1 MRVYVEAQDQKQA
14 EEIQALVAASL
25 YSSVNPARFARE
37 PEPDRV
43 CCCPVGKHGVKTMPT
58 NVTAAVI
65 GLGYVG
71 LPLAIRMVNAGLS
84 VIGIDVDANKVHS
97 LCAGESYIADIPS
110 NVLGE
115 ALSTG
120 RFSVTSDFSVLQQVD
135 AVSICVPTPL
145 RKTKDPDLSYIASA
159 VSEIAKYLH
168 LGQIVILESTTYPGT
183 TDELVLDE
191 LAQTGL
197 NVGKDFFLAFSPERI
212 DPGNQRFTVENT
224 PKVIG
229 GVTPTCTTNAA
240 AFYRLFLPNVIEVS
254 NARVAEMVKLME
266 NTFRAVNIA
275 LVNEMALLS
284 DRMGIDIWEVID
296 AAATKPFGFMPF
308 YPGPGIGGH
317 CIPLDPLYLSWKAKT
332 FDFYHRFIELAS
344 EVNSGMPRFVVNK
357 VADVLNQSGKAVRG
371 SKIVLMGL
379 SYKRDVE
386 DLRESPALEIFEL
399 LRENGANVVCTDP
412 HVRSFRNNQD
422 ELVSTM
428 ELTPQIVGEAD
439 LVLLV
444 TDHSAYDYQ
453 MVADHAPLILDTR
466 NAFKGVEGGRVIKL
480 GTGVPKL
487 ELV

>member
-1 MRVYVEAQDQKQA
+1 
-14 EEIQALVAASL
+14 
-25 YSSVNPARFARE
+25 
-37 PEPDRV
+37 
-43 CCCPVGKHGVKTMPT
+43 MPT
-58 NVTAAVI
+58 DVSAAVI

-71 LPLAIRMVNAGLS
+71 LPLAIRMVKAGLQ
-84 VIGIDVDANKVHS
+84 VVGIDVDLDKLRAIR
-97 LCAGESYIADIPS
+97 AGESHIVDIPS
-110 NVLGE
+110 NVLSE
-115 ALSTG
+115 ALGTG
-120 RFSVTSDFSVLQQVD
+120 RFHVTSDFSVLQQVD

-168 LGQIVILESTTYPGT
+168 PGQIVILESTTYPGT
-183 TDELVLDE
+183 TEELVLDT

-197 NVGKDFFLAFSPERI
+197 KVGEDFFLAFSPERI

-229 GVTPTCTTNAA
+229 GVTPACTAKAA
-240 AFYRLFLPNVIEVS
+240 AFYRLFLPSVVEVS

-266 NTFRAVNIA
+266 NTFRAVNIG
-275 LVNEMALLS
+275 LVNEMALLC

-332 FDFYHRFIELAS
+332 FDFYHRFIELAT
-344 EVNSGMPRFVVNK
+344 EINSSMPRFVVNK

-371 SKIVLMGL
+371 SRILLMGL
-379 SYKRDVE
+379 SYKKDVD
-386 DLRESPALEIFEL
+386 DLRESPALEVFEL
-399 LRENGANVVCTDP
+399 LRENGADVSCTDP
-412 HVRSFRNNQD
+412 HVRSFRDQQGHV
-422 ELVSTM
+422 VSTV
-428 ELTPQIVGEAD
+428 ELTPQAVKTAD

-444 TDHSAYDYQ
+444 TDHSAFDYQ
-453 MVADHAPLILDTR
+453 MVADHARLILDTR
-466 NAFKGVEGGRVIKL
+466 NAFRRVKGGQVVKL

-487 ELV
+487 QLV